1 MFQIK
6 AVDIVGIPVKEREVE
21 SAYQAFYLYR
31 GWYHERRV
39 ARVIISIA
47 LLERRRNIVP
57 GSFAD
62 QVTPLQTS
70 ERWKVVK
77 RSEVSSY
84 KLHKARAE
92 LLEDWFGV
100 SPEEPEPE
108 PEPEQPVPPPVDERQ
123 LRLFDE
129 YDQ

>member
-6 AVDIVGIPVKEREVE
+6 AVDSVGIPVKKREVE
-21 SAYQAFYLYR
+21 DSYQAFCLYR
-31 GWYHERRV
+31 GWYHERYV
-39 ARVIISIA
+39 ARVIISVA

-62 QVTPLQTS
+62 QVTPLQPS

-84 KLHKARAE
+84 KFQKARAE
-92 LLEDWFGV
+92 LFEDWFGV

-108 PEPEQPVPPPVDERQ
+108 PERPAPPPVDERQ

-129 YDQ
+129 YD